1 MNEFEAKVAADFSRA
16 RFKAFFND
24 IISLISG
31 RSNELLSFD
40 EVARRLKI
48 RQRRY
53 GGLRTVELD
62 KIVGSVGRYRDFD
75 RAFLPTQSHTQGK
88 WKSVDRAHYQE
99 VELPPI
105 QLYKVGDVYFVRD
118 GHHRV
123 SVARE
128 KGIKFIDAEV
138 IECEARVPVTPDL
151 RPEDLAI
158 KGEYVDFLEATGL
171 DRLRPDQSI
180 EFSVPGNYRIL
191 LEHISVH
198 RYFMGIEQGREVS
211 WEEAVASWYDDVY
224 MPIVR
229 IIREQNILAEF
240 PGRTE
245 ADLYLWIMDH
255 LYYLRE
261 RYGSGVGAEEAA
273 ADFAEQF
280 SERPVKK
287 ALRGVKRVAEEIA
300 TETPLPAVG
309 PDETFITPLPPTVE
323 ALVEEGEEKKAEGG
337 Q

>member
-1 MNEFEAKVAADFSRA
+1 MNEFEAQVAADFSRA

-24 IISLISG
+24 IISLIAR

-53 GGLRTVELD
+53 GGLRTVEVD

-99 VELPPI
+99 IELPPV

-128 KGIKFIDAEV
+128 KGVKFIDAEV
-138 IECEARVPVTPDL
+138 IECEARVPVTTDL
-151 RPEDLAI
+151 RPEDLVI

-171 DRLRPDQSI
+171 DRLRPDQKI

-198 RYFMGIEQGREVS
+198 RYFMGIEQEREIL

-255 LYYLRE
+255 LYFLRE
-261 RYGSGVGAEEAA
+261 RYGPEVGAEEAA
-273 ADFAEQF
+273 ADFAERF

-287 ALRGVKRVAEEIA
+287 ALRGVKRAAEEIA

-309 PDETFITPLPPTVE
+309 ADETLITPVPPTVE
-323 ALVEEGEEKKAEGG
+323 ALVEEAEEGQEEG
-337 Q
+337 

>member
-1 MNEFEAKVAADFSRA
+1 MNEFEAQVAADFSRA

-24 IISLISG
+24 IISLIAR
-31 RSNELLSFD
+31 RSNELLSFA

-53 GGLRTVELD
+53 GGLRAVELD

-99 VELPPI
+99 IELPPV

-128 KGIKFIDAEV
+128 KGVKFIDAEV

-151 RPEDLAI
+151 RPEDLVI
-158 KGEYVDFLEATGL
+158 KGEYVDFLETTGL
-171 DRLRPDQSI
+171 DRLRPDQKI

-198 RYFMGIEQGREVS
+198 RYFMGIEQEREIP

-255 LYYLRE
+255 LYFLRE
-261 RYGSGVGAEEAA
+261 RYGPEVGAEEAA
-273 ADFAEQF
+273 ADFAERF

-287 ALRGVKRVAEEIA
+287 ALRGVKRAAEEIA

-309 PDETFITPLPPTVE
+309 ADETLITPVPPTVE
-323 ALVEEGEEKKAEGG
+323 ALVEEAEEGQEEG
-337 Q
+337 